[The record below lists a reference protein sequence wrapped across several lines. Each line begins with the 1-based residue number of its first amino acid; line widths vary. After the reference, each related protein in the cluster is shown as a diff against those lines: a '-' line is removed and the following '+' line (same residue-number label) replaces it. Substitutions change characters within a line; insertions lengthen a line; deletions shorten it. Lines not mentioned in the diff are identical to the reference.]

1 MSGLWDSY
9 NPGAQKPDDKPWY
22 SDAYEV
28 GRQAVA
34 GAAVD
39 LPRMAGQAARWVSP
53 DGTGLDE
60 WGRSTV
66 EAADARAAEWAP
78 DMEGRGGLASTLIKG
93 ARAVA
98 PMAPAI
104 AASFV
109 PGGQWIAPAVAAGQ
123 FGASSAQDTED
134 KLRNQGISDADA
146 TAAGWR
152 TGLIQGPMEGIATA
166 VGARAFSAAKPLLGI
181 GSQTTAGIAA
191 RATDTAVLKPLAKG
205 LGLNLLV
212 QPATEVAQDLGT
224 EFNERSFGA
233 TPQDAWEIAK
243 DSAQGGIGLTL
254 LLGPFAAGGH
264 VSRAGRA
271 QAMKD
276 ALYSPNTPEM
286 VRAQAR
292 DLILAEAQKQDVSP
306 QDMESWLDQQFMADD
321 ARFADEVARS
331 AEASP
336 TLVTEPDPLQGRID
350 SALGIGAP
358 IERKGY
364 EKRFEA
370 AASEPTGIRIA
381 DPQTGVE
388 RELSALE
395 AAQRGVDGLD
405 SPLGAQ
411 PASPVA
417 NTQGAAAVTQ
427 LAEAQRAAL
436 EQRAQAAAA
445 AAVPPTPAQ
454 QEEEAAAAEQVRLA
468 QDAVSFMQQNGIAAK
483 NALPVVKD
491 MLASG
496 QVVTPALR
504 GAMRGALVTG
514 DVNGARKMLVDAKKA
529 KAKAD
534 AAVAKEIEAVNKERA
549 EQDRV
554 AAEVIA
560 AREKNQSKQ
569 GAKTDAPTPAN
580 TGAQASAAA
589 SPQGTTPS
597 TAPAVAEKTPGQKL
611 IEGIEARSGK
621 KVHPQAKRR
630 LYLLAGLDPDEGF
643 MVGSPKTLE
652 QVAAIEA
659 TMIGAPKG
667 VSREA
672 IRKSLAVYG
681 INADVMNRLG
691 AMVATQQDAAA
702 TETNAD
708 GELVDVVAPEDNTPV
723 TQDEAFGAAM
733 EGSQD
738 SGGGMSVRSNLGSG
752 IVEPEKTSAV
762 ARVEK
767 QADTLLAQA
776 AGSSTK
782 RGADAQERLKSAV
795 DEATTP
801 VVSPEQVTANERIIA
816 ENAKLIEEANK
827 ELDALGELRRE
838 LGHPALLGEVER
850 AQDEWSSIAVAE
862 DGDLEWS
869 KIPARQQAEWVR
881 AFARWDNGVDSDST
895 YYRNF
900 AEINDA
906 ARKIVAGPT
915 PGVGAAAVEAGG
927 KSSGEGQNA
936 RAEAVTRG
944 AAGSGEVQPNATPA
958 RGAGDGSDK
967 TLDTTDARFS
977 RTMQPLGSLKD
988 KVGKQVQVMAQ
999 SVQDMERTPAIKK
1012 VFDKYRADGIGHIL
1026 GAVKDW
1032 FVTANRTDWGG
1043 AYTEINGR
1051 PAVVMTMRTMLFP
1064 DQAEWTM
1071 HHEMGHAVDLS
1082 IPGGAYS
1089 GMPEFNL
1096 RIVGDGIRAHGMV
1109 AEQVLDH
1116 YEQNPDSPFAGT
1128 MRYPLDRKTHADL
1141 DAQAIREEMFAQLWA
1156 TYNTR
1161 AGKEYLEDNLP
1172 DVADFMETVYA
1183 DIAQNQ
1189 YGEESSPGGPDG
1201 GSPQGRAYRSQASRD
1216 ARAES
1221 GPRGNDQ
1228 PVRFSRSGALQA
1240 QLTPA
1245 ARAAAGATSQFL
1257 KDVKSQGILWGAFT
1271 EDLINSV
1278 AAKLP
1283 SAKTYLD
1290 LVKRSQVAKTRAER
1304 EIESI
1309 LDMYNA
1315 LPKAERGTGPG
1326 SVNAFLKDSTMA
1338 KAWGYQPTY
1347 LPPVQIDPAMEA
1359 RYKAM
1364 SPEARQLVTAVFKHG
1379 HDNLVALKF
1388 AVIGNINTE
1397 FDALIAGYEAEG
1409 DKRAADAERK
1419 AKQKALRDFE
1429 SLNSLDGSWP
1439 YAPLKRFGNHVVVGK
1454 SQAYL
1459 DAEAAGD
1466 TRRLETL
1473 RADENHYFVSFADT
1487 KYEARALREKISGR
1501 YADATNFEKDGVE
1514 YGSRDMLGAFRRLRT
1529 LVDDSQDDK
1538 LSTNAKKAM
1547 NRLMV
1552 DLHLTLLGE
1561 QSARQAERNRTGV
1574 AGADADMMRA
1584 FATQGRASAHFI
1596 ASLTNNGQIAEQLR
1610 TMRQEAD
1617 GFRGAEREGT
1627 RASYNEVLRR
1637 HAMGIDYQPTPLVDK
1652 ALSASSVWMLLTSP
1666 AYFLTNATQPFV
1678 MSLPTLAGKHG
1689 YTRSFAAM
1697 TKAYNDIFPLVK
1709 DGTITQDDYSRMPAD
1724 VKAIIEDLVNRGRI
1738 DISLEQDLGR
1748 WRSTEDSKLAVFGK
1762 AVDKMRGVTQTVES
1776 VNRIVTAIAA
1786 ARLELDRN
1794 AKPSQAADYAES
1806 VIFNTHGD
1814 YSGFNAPR
1822 VMRTGIGR
1830 LLTQFRKFQLIQISL
1845 YAKLLHGAFKGATA
1859 EERLVAQKALAFNLT
1874 HMFLLGGALGMPGA
1888 QVIGW
1893 ILRQVFGDDDE
1904 PDNPE
1909 VTLRRMLPPELG
1921 DLLIKG
1927 APAALG
1933 IDLSGRLGAGNML
1946 SLLPYAD
1953 TSISRKGYEAAVMGA
1968 LGPFVGGLLPKF
1980 ADGIDLIGQGDY
1992 WKGSEQLLPKGFAD
2006 LSKAIRQETAG
2017 MTQRNGDLVMSP
2029 EDISFLAGVSQAIGL
2044 PSTTITDRSMRAS
2057 AKFKADEFFNTRTA
2071 QIKREYVEAY
2081 RSGDNAALSE
2091 ARQEWQR
2098 LQDARQGYGY
2108 KVQPLSE
2115 LLKAP
2120 SARVKRE
2127 ANTAGGVQF
2136 KKDNEAFVRGL

>member
-1 MSGLWDSY
+1 
-9 NPGAQKPDDKPWY
+9 
-22 SDAYEV
+22 
-28 GRQAVA
+28 
-34 GAAVD
+34 
-39 LPRMAGQAARWVSP
+39 
-53 DGTGLDE
+53 
-60 WGRSTV
+60 
-66 EAADARAAEWAP
+66 
-78 DMEGRGGLASTLIKG
+78 
-93 ARAVA
+93 
-98 PMAPAI
+98 MAPAI

-166 VGARAFSAAKPLLGI
+166 VGARAFAAAKPLLGI

-191 RATDTAVLKPLAKG
+191 RATDTAVIKPLAKG

-306 QDMESWLDQQFMADD
+306 QDMESWLDQQFMGDD
-321 ARFADEVARS
+321 ARFADEAARS
-331 AEASP
+331 ADAGP
-336 TLVTEPDPLQGRID
+336 TLVTEPAPLQGRID
-350 SALGIGAP
+350 SALAIGAP
-358 IERKGY
+358 SERKGY

-370 AASEPTGIRIA
+370 AASAPGGVRIS

-395 AAQRGVDGLD
+395 VAQRGVDGLD

-411 PASPVA
+411 QPSPTA
-417 NTQGAAAVTQ
+417 NTQGSTAVTQ
-427 LAEAQRAAL
+427 LAETQRAAI
-436 EQRAQAAAA
+436 EQRTRAAAA

-468 QDAVSFMQQNGIAAK
+468 QEAVVFIQQNGIAAK
-483 NALPVVKD
+483 NALPVVKE

-496 QVVTPALR
+496 QVLTPALR

-514 DVNGARKMLVDAKKA
+514 DVNGARKMLVEAKKA

-534 AAVAKEIEAVNKERA
+534 AAVAKEIEAVNKDQA

-560 AREKNQSKQ
+560 AREKNQAQQ
-569 GAKTDAPTPAN
+569 GAKVDAPTPAN
-580 TGAQASAAA
+580 PGAQTSPTT
-589 SPQGTTPS
+589 SPQGATTS
-597 TAPAVAEKTPGQKL
+597 AAPTVAEKTPGQKL

-659 TMIGAPKG
+659 AMLGASKA

-681 INADVMNRLG
+681 INSDVMNRLG
-691 AMVATQQDAAA
+691 AMVATQEDASA

-795 DEATTP
+795 DEATTQ
-801 VVSPEQVTANERIIA
+801 VVSPEQIAKNAQLIA
-816 ENAKLIEEANK
+816 ENAKLIEEMNREVQTRSK
-827 ELDALGELRRE
+827 LRN
-838 LGHPALLGEVER
+838 LLPEAMHAEIER
-850 AQDEWSSIAVAE
+850 AAE
-862 DGDLEWS
+862 DFAETMAEGDTAWGDLEPQRQAQWVKAFVS
-869 KIPARQQAEWVR
+869 WDTGNIDTRTFNKIFEGIQDDTRREAGQVRGQPTQPGPKPVGPRDGNVRQDAPRNDVR
-881 AFARWDNGVDSDST
+881 G
-895 YYRNF
+895 
-900 AEINDA
+900 
-906 ARKIVAGPT
+906 AGEAT
-915 PGVGAAAVEAGG
+915 GAAESA
-927 KSSGEGQNA
+927 
-936 RAEAVTRG
+936 
-944 AAGSGEVQPNATPA
+944 A
-958 RGAGDGSDK
+958 RGAQEAVDGAGAEQVALGPDERSGLDATTQRERDLRALSHEVEQPGDVMLGNDK
-967 TLDTTDARFS
+967 FVTLEQAKAAAQAAIDAGVLRADAPFQYNNILDIAPRDWGRMVKEMTGQPPLEVGNARFS
-977 RTMQPLGSLKD
+977 RTMQPMGSLRD
-988 KVGKQVQVMAQ
+988 KVGKQVQVMPQ
-999 SVQDMERTPAIKK
+999 SVADMERTPAIKK

-1096 RIVGDGIRAHGMV
+1096 RIVGDSIRAHGLI

-1128 MRYPLDRKTHADL
+1128 MRYPLDRKTHGDL

-1201 GSPQGRAYRSQASRD
+1201 GSPQGRASRSQAPRY
-1216 ARAES
+1216 ARAEP

-1228 PVRFSRSGALQA
+1228 PVRFSRGSALQA

-1245 ARAAAGATSQFL
+1245 ARAASGATSQFI

-1347 LPPVQIDPAMEA
+1347 LHTVQIDPAMEA

-1364 SPEARQLVTAVFKHG
+1364 SPQARQLVTAVFKHG
-1379 HDNLVALKF
+1379 HDNLVALKS

-1429 SLNSLDGSWP
+1429 SLNALDGSWP

-1459 DAEAAGD
+1459 DAEEAGD

-1473 RADENHYFVSFADT
+1473 RADENHYFVSFTDT

-1627 RASYNEVLRR
+1627 RAAYNEVLRR

-1689 YTRSFAAM
+1689 YTRSFSAM

-1786 ARLELDRN
+1786 ARLELGRN
-1794 AKPSQAADYAES
+1794 ANPSQAADYAES

-1845 YAKLLHGAFKGATA
+1845 YAKLLNGAFKGATA
-1859 EERLVAQKALAFNLT
+1859 EERLVARKALAFNLT

-1893 ILRQVFGDDDE
+1893 VLRQVFGDDDE

-1921 DLLIKG
+1921 DLLVKG

-2006 LSKAIRQETAG
+2006 LSKAIRQETSG

-2057 AKFKADEFFNTRTA
+2057 AKFKADEFFNNRTA

-2081 RSGDNAALSE
+2081 RSGDNSALSE
-2091 ARQEWQR
+2091 ARQEWLR
-2098 LQDARQGYGY
+2098 LQEARQGYGY

-2120 SARVKRE
+2120 SARAKRE

-2136 KKDNEAFVRGL
+2136 RKENEAFVRAL